1 MDKNLEQKI
10 RAYIKGYAKIEE
22 TETIYD
28 EIDSYKSKHFSKKL
42 EEPFYIFDKRR
53 DGYYKFCVVKDGIMK
68 GLFLILKMNT
78 MKMNL
83 PSLSMYIL

>member
-28 EIDSYKSKHFSKKL
+28 EIDSFKSKHF
-42 EEPFYIFDKRR
+42 
-53 DGYYKFCVVKDGIMK
+53 
-68 GLFLILKMNT
+68 LK
-78 MKMNL
+78 
-83 PSLSMYIL
+83 S